1 MNIKSLFFK
10 KKKEVELPTAYPTK
24 PNTYTMGY
32 DIITTDGTIHKK
44 YFDKVPEDKRESVRN
59 AIDADVKKME
69 TALNIAA
76 AKKKEFVNLGGCIFR
91 MKDFS
96 KISVFDTIDIK

>member
-1 MNIKSLFFK
+1 MNIKSLFSK
-10 KKKEVELPTAYPTK
+10 KKKEVELPVAHLPK
-24 PNTYTMGY
+24 PKTYTMGY
-32 DIITTDGTIHKK
+32 EIHTTDGTIHKK
-44 YFDKVPEDKRESVRN
+44 FFDTVPEDQRESVRN

-76 AKKKEFVNLGGCIFR
+76 TKKKEFVNLGGCVFR

-96 KISVFDTIDIK
+96 KISIFDTAERI